1 MQCYSEESG
10 RAGVTLRYVMLSYFF
25 WFLILMLYHIFKLQ
39 DTGTRRVTL
48 RCVALRYVTLLL
60 CYVT

>member
-25 WFLILMLYHIFKLQ
+25 WVFDFNVISHFQTARHWNAARY
-39 DTGTRRVTL
+39 
-48 RCVALRYVTLLL
+48 VALRYVTLLL